1 MAQLQTSHL
10 MSFTAQQPPKTISG
24 NSIQSN
30 STVSISNANGGGVGS
45 SDNGDSR
52 SNVLKDI
59 SRDINDSNYVG
70 PSKESRQQ
78 AKQVIKSTMSKIA
91 PLVTGNPS

>member
-10 MSFTAQQPPKTISG
+10 MSFTAQQPPKSISG
-24 NSIQSN
+24 NSLQSN
-30 STVSISNANGGGVGS
+30 STISISNANGGGVGSS

-70 PSKESRQQ
+70 PSKD
-78 AKQVIKSTMSKIA
+78 AKQAIKSTMSKLA
-91 PLVTGNPS
+91 PLINGSPS

>member
-45 SDNGDSR
+45 SSDNGDSR
-52 SNVLKDI
+52 SNP
-59 SRDINDSNYVG
+59 NDSSYLS
-70 PSKESRQQ
+70 PSEQ
-78 AKQVIKSTMSKIA
+78 AKQDIQTEISKMSTLLNGS
-91 PLVTGNPS
+91 PS

>member
-45 SDNGDSR
+45 SDDGDSR
-52 SNVLKDI
+52 SNP
-59 SRDINDSNYVG
+59 NDSSYLS
-70 PSKESRQQ
+70 PSEQ
-78 AKQVIKSTMSKIA
+78 AKQDIKTEISKMSTLLNGS
-91 PLVTGNPS
+91 PS

>member
-10 MSFTAQQPPKTISG
+10 MSLSAQQPPKTISG
-24 NSIQSN
+24 NSLQSN

-45 SDNGDSR
+45 SSNNGDSR

-70 PSKESRQQ
+70 PSQGSRKQ
-78 AKQVIKSTMSKIA
+78 AKQDIKSQMSKIA
-91 PLVTGNPS
+91 PLVNGSG